1 MNYIFNDSFLTIVYN
16 RVLPHIQAL
25 EEFPTL
31 EYFTN
36 NNKFKFYNLKRNEF
50 GLSPQTLY
58 SYFMEGFNKT
68 QRNFISFGT
77 HGDLIF
83 INSNTKLNLLSNK
96 TSHYIVSDNKYSI
109 KFNNL
114 NEMKFNLKN
123 IGDTIYNVITLN
135 SFTIGNNLFTIGNNS
150 FNTGSNSS
158 SSNSNLSHNNNSSP
172 NISNNSLPNISNNSS
187 FKIRNNSSFNGNS
200 LNIVLNPSSLVLYK
214 YLYGQNKG
222 TLLERCLKVYLI
234 NGPKFKWEKYKEFN
248 ESYLIKFNIPH
259 TIESLVNELSSLM
272 YNKKRDQIPSTPNL
286 VKNKMLVDLCNLVS
300 PTNIQLN
307 GIIADYIFDITI
319 VDDLLTFFQN

>member
-16 RVLPHIQAL
+16 RVLPNIPAL
-25 EEFPTL
+25 DEFPSL
-31 EYFTN
+31 EYITN
-36 NNKFKFYNLKRNEF
+36 NNKFKFYNLKKNQF
-50 GLSPQTLY
+50 GLSPQSTLSAQTMY
-58 SYFMEGFNKT
+58 SYFMECFNKT

-114 NEMKFNLKN
+114 NEMKFSLKN
-123 IGDTIYNVITLN
+123 IGDTIYNVI
-135 SFTIGNNLFTIGNNS
+135 SI
-150 FNTGSNSS
+150 
-158 SSNSNLSHNNNSSP
+158 SSNNV
-172 NISNNSLPNISNNSS
+172 IS
-187 FKIRNNSSFNGNS
+187 
-200 LNIVLNPSSLVLYK
+200 IVLNPSSLVLYK
-214 YLYGQNKG
+214 YLYGPNKG
-222 TLLERCLKVYLI
+222 TLMERCLKIYLL

-259 TIESLVNELSSLM
+259 TIESLINELSSLM
-272 YNKKRDQIPSTPNL
+272 YNKKRDQIPSTSDL
-286 VKNKMLVDLCNLVS
+286 VKNKILLELCNLVS

-319 VDDLLTFFQN
+319 IDDLLTFFQN